1 MIMRASVLLPFVG
14 LLMLS
19 GCAGVD
25 LVAAG
30 KPADLGD
37 GVSVVPTIAWARIHA
52 VSGPSSL
59 TIDGIGLDEMRC
71 YTGIEPGKPIID
83 VSGMSNKEIGVYSTS
98 MLPHD
103 VMELLAADMEKGGSE
118 DVRTSGLAPAKF
130 GSTEGFRFD
139 LSYLTK
145 DGLEMK
151 GEALAA
157 QRDGKLDVLLF
168 VAPSEYYYALRQ
180 HDADQLFASIQTK
193 G

>member
-1 MIMRASVLLPFVG
+1 MRASLFPALAG
-14 LLMLS
+14 ILILA

-37 GVSVVPTIAWARIHA
+37 GVSVVPTVAWARIHA

-59 TIDGIGLDEMRC
+59 TIDGIGLDEVRC
-71 YTGIEPGKPIID
+71 YTGIAPGKPIID
-83 VSGMSNKEIGVYSTS
+83 ISDLSNKEIGVYSTS

-103 VMELLAADMEKGGSE
+103 IMELLAANMEKLGDQDVHTSE
-118 DVRTSGLAPAKF
+118 LAPVKF
-130 GSTEGFRFD
+130 GATEGFRFD

-145 DGLEMK
+145 EGLEMK
-151 GEALAA
+151 GEARAA

-168 VAPSEYYYALRQ
+168 VAPAEYYYALRQ
-180 HDADQLFASIQTK
+180 SDADQLFASIQTK